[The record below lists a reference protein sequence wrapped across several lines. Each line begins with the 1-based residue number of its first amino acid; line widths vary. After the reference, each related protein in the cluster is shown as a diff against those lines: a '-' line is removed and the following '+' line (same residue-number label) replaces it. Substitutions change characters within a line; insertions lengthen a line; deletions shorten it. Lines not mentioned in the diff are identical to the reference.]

1 MIQWTFLRSAGV
13 GGKSCCRAGCGSLHI
28 QLPIFGLSHSLKAV
42 LLRPPPPRMTWS
54 HLCFLLGTFRFF
66 PEPWVGVRRLS
77 VRGFFGNGHV
87 FLGVSTK
94 KQTAENGELD
104 YVNIRI
110 LANV

>member
-1 MIQWTFLRSAGV
+1 M
-13 GGKSCCRAGCGSLHI
+13 
-28 QLPIFGLSHSLKAV
+28 
-42 LLRPPPPRMTWS
+42 
-54 HLCFLLGTFRFF
+54 
-66 PEPWVGVRRLS
+66 GVRRLS

>member
-54 HLCFLLGTFRFF
+54 HLFSPRNISFFSRALGGCPAAF
-66 PEPWVGVRRLS
+66 S
-77 VRGFFGNGHV
+77 
-87 FLGVSTK
+87 
-94 KQTAENGELD
+94 Q
-104 YVNIRI
+104 RI
-110 LANV
+110 LWEWACVSWSFYKKKKKNRLPRMENLTM